1 MCEDSRVVIEGE
13 PNRRRPAT
21 GARETTKVAARE
33 TALSWA
39 RASRT
44 GLGRWGCHGE
54 VAGDC
59 NDAFRSLT

>member
-1 MCEDSRVVIEGE
+1 MSEDPRILIEAE
-13 PNRRRPAT
+13 PNRRRPT
-21 GARETTKVAARE
+21 IGGRETSKVAARE

-54 VAGDC
+54 GAGDC
-59 NDAFRSLT
+59 RDTFTWLT

>member
-1 MCEDSRVVIEGE
+1 MSDDPRVLIEGE
-13 PNRRRPAT
+13 PNRRRPTT
-21 GARETTKVAARE
+21 GARETSKVAARE

-54 VAGDC
+54 ATSYR
-59 NDAFRSLT
+59 NDAFRWLT